1 MERRRCGAKLR
12 GKDAT
17 CRKWAR
23 KGGRRCQLHG
33 GNTPRA
39 ERAATLRLAEHSI
52 RASLAEQGVEII
64 GDPVT
69 TFQRIA
75 SEVVA
80 FKDFAA
86 AHVARLGE
94 RLTGYDEHD
103 AEYLRA
109 MVTLYERALDRAG
122 KFLHDWIRLDLDAR
136 LVAVTEQQAQ
146 IVAQVIT
153 DVLRDLGHDIHQG
166 EVARLVGH
174 HLRLVQGDGR

>member
-1 MERRRCGAKLR
+1 MKRTCTARSSRTGQPCRRFPVHGA
-12 GKDAT
+12 T
-17 CRKWAR
+17 VCPSH
-23 KGGRRCQLHG
+23 GGRAPQVQ
-33 GNTPRA
+33 
-39 ERAATLRLAEHSI
+39 RAATLRLAEHSI

-94 RLTGYDEHD
+94 RLTGYDKD
-103 AEYLRA
+103 DQEYLRA

-136 LVAVTEQQAQ
+136 LVAVTERQAD
-146 IVAQVIT
+146 IVVQVIT
-153 DVLRDLGHDIHQG
+153 DTLRDLGHDIHQS
-166 EVARLVGH
+166 EVSRVVAH
-174 HLRLVQGDGR
+174 HLRLVQEDGR